1 MLDGVFIA
9 LGTQS
14 GMSLAY
20 HMGLALD
27 DKGYIIVDS
36 NMQTNIAHIYAGG
49 DVVGGLLQVSKAVSD
64 GANAALK
71 IKEYLEIKRLIF
83 LLYDNICYNRN
94 RLL

>member
-1 MLDGVFIA
+1 MLDGLFIA

-64 GANAALK
+64 GAIAALK
-71 IKEYLEIKRLIF
+71 IKEDLASMSK
-83 LLYDNICYNRN
+83 
-94 RLL
+94 